1 MRTREQVPGINTLKG
16 TEEDRTEKRQSN
28 NGAVIEQNPSSSSRD
43 VHNLIWPLSS
53 AGTKAP
59 TQVEDGIMRL
69 IIISD
74 FSQLRLGPWPQLYG
88 EVFQNPFINMHVP
101 LALNLPSFAAGKALL
116 WDISPVFCVAVHSI
130 SCV

>member
-1 MRTREQVPGINTLKG
+1 MLTREQVPGINALKG

-43 VHNLIWPLSS
+43 VHNLIRSLSS

-74 FSQLRLGPWPQLYG
+74 FSQLRLGL
-88 EVFQNPFINMHVP
+88 
-101 LALNLPSFAAGKALL
+101 
-116 WDISPVFCVAVHSI
+116 C
-130 SCV
+130 